1 MKALILAAGEGS
13 RLRPLTLTCPKPM
26 LPVGG
31 RPLLEHIIRL
41 LRRCDITH
49 IAINLH
55 YKPWII
61 PLYFWDGYPWGVKI
75 TYSLEETLLGS
86 AGAAKQLQYYL
97 DETFVV
103 VYGDLYTEMDL
114 SPLVD
119 FHREKRAQITVALY
133 EVDNPCSCGIVDLA
147 PNGQIHRFVEKPT
160 PAEVFSN
167 LANAG
172 IYIVDPSILDY
183 VPIGQP
189 YDFGRDLFPRLLAE
203 GVKIWGYPIHELL
216 IDIGT
221 PAKYRQA
228 QRICQ
233 AGERGQW
240 PLEPGMDMNQSDT
253 LMLPWEFEK
262 TRISSAH
269 VIQT

>member
-13 RLRPLTLTCPKPM
+13 RLRPLTLTRPKPM

-31 RPLLEHIIRL
+31 KPLLEHIIQL
-41 LRRCDITH
+41 LRRCGITS

-55 YKPWII
+55 YKPAVI
-61 PLYFWDGYPWGVKI
+61 PSYFEDGHLWGVEI

-86 AGAAKQLQYYL
+86 AGAAKRLQHYF

-103 VYGDLYTEMDL
+103 FYGDLYTEMDL
-114 SPLVD
+114 SPLVG

-133 EVDNPCSCGIVDLA
+133 EVDNPCACGIVDLA
-147 PNGQIHRFVEKPT
+147 ADGRIRRFVEKPA
-160 PAEVFSN
+160 PHEVFSN

-172 IYIVDPSILDY
+172 IYIVEPGVLDY
-183 VPIGQP
+183 VPPEQP
-189 YDFGRDLFPRLLAE
+189 YDFGRDMFPRLLAE
-203 GVKIWGYPIHELL
+203 GVDVWGYPIHDLL

-221 PAKYRQA
+221 PAKYQEA

-233 AGERGQW
+233 SR
-240 PLEPGMDMNQSDT
+240 EPWLLDLGVDLSHSPPRT
-253 LMLPWEFEK
+253 SPWEVEG
-262 TRISSAH
+262 AQANCEH
-269 VIQT
+269 LVQT

>member
-26 LPVGG
+26 LPIGEK
-31 RPLLEHIIRL
+31 PLLEHIILL
-41 LRRCDITH
+41 LRRCGITR

-75 TYSLEETLLGS
+75 TYSMEETLLGS
-86 AGAAKQLQYYL
+86 AGAAKRLQHYL

-103 VYGDLYTEMDL
+103 FYGDLYTEMDL
-114 SPLVD
+114 GPLVD
-119 FHREKRAQITVALY
+119 FHREEGAQITVALY
-133 EVDNPCSCGIVDLA
+133 EVDNPCACGIVDMA
-147 PNGQIHRFVEKPT
+147 ADGRIRRFVEKPA
-160 PAEVFSN
+160 PNEVFSN

-172 IYIVDPSILDY
+172 IYIVEPCILDY
-183 VPIGQP
+183 VPPEQP

-203 GVKIWGYPIHELL
+203 GVDVRGYPIHDLL

-221 PAKYRQA
+221 PDKYQEAR
-228 QRICQ
+228 RIYQ
-233 AGERGQW
+233 GGEPW
-240 PLEPGMDMNQSDT
+240 PLDLGVDLKHSAPLT
-253 LMLPWEFEK
+253 PPWEFEGS
-262 TRISSAH
+262 RMGCAH
-269 VIQT
+269 LVQA